1 MVGTLW
7 LLKIPFKNKK
17 MRWKTAFKIA
27 LLQPLQMVWGF
38 FDNDNHHIV
47 SKRGWE
53 ILGKKKR
60 RQQ

>member
-1 MVGTLW
+1 M
-7 LLKIPFKNKK
+7 K
-17 MRWKTAFKIA
+17 WKTVFKIA
-27 LLQPLQMVWGF
+27 LLQSLQMVWGF
-38 FDNDNHHIV
+38 FDNDNHSIV